1 MNRSVYALIVG
12 INNYKSPTIPPLKGC
27 VNDIRVIDEFLRKRL
42 TNNEDKL
49 YIKKLINDEATRQ
62 AIIDGF
68 REHLCQAK
76 SNDVALFYFSGH
88 GSQECVAQ
96 EFGHLKPDLLNETL
110 VCWDSRTD
118 DIWDLADKE
127 IAKLIAEVSQNHPHI
142 VIVLDCCH
150 SGGGTRNEKDNVQQL
165 EYTGIRS
172 VDTESKKR
180 PLSSFILSDK
190 EINSFFSKS
199 DWNDNQSNSFFLP
212 QGEYILLAACR
223 DNEKAKEHRSQKRG
237 VFSYFL
243 MDSLQRNSSLNYRDL
258 FKRTN
263 ALVRSLY
270 PNQSPQ
276 IEATNSNYLDQPF
289 LGGIVGQRQIYFT
302 AIYDGLNGWNIDAGA
317 VHGIIYSNGNEKTRL
332 AIFPINVEDISQL
345 QKAIAV
351 AEITEVLPQL
361 SRINISGE
369 REILDPELIYKAVIT
384 SLPASFLKVY
394 LKGEESGVNYAR
406 QAIKTASF
414 GESHSLYIGE
424 VDNFNEADVCLQAL
438 DDEYFITA
446 LPAIM
451 EYSFSPCPSPS
462 IPFSFEDVP
471 HSCRKCCIR
480 VSDKRQLISPIAGFA
495 PESALQAIHALE
507 HIARWIN
514 IATITSPT
522 NSLIPTNAIQMQVYQ
537 QESEIHDY
545 HIYLEY
551 QANNGKLQP
560 PKIRIKLTNK
570 SENALYC
577 VLLNLTELFAVTVIS
592 FAGVRTGILLQP
604 GQEIWA
610 LEGRDISILIPQN
623 LWNKGVTEYKDI
635 LKLIVSTSEFD
646 ASLLEQGNIEMSH
659 TRSTN
664 DINGQNSIP
673 STNIYDRLIQK
684 LLSRA
689 IVPYHPD
696 SEEPKIWDDWMTS
709 EIIIMT
715 VIPKRVELHKP
726 YIEHPSKKSFT
737 NLESNAVDKDHNNKN
752 LVSSRRIGLIFLM
765 LTLTVIFLS
774 WIVWQKLQREELQ
787 KQKTSYY
794 NFSVLLEKSKNY
806 LNKNLNPVTDDN
818 DFT

>member
-49 YIKKLINDEATRQ
+49 YIKKLINHEATRQ

-88 GSQECVAQ
+88 GSQECAAQ

-142 VIVLDCCH
+142 VIILDCCH
-150 SGGGTRNEKDNVQQL
+150 SGGGTRTQKNNVPLSDSNLQQL

-172 VDTESKKR
+172 VDTESRER

-199 DWNDNQSNSFFLP
+199 DLNDNQSNSFFLP

-223 DNEKAKEHRSQKRG
+223 DNEEAKEHRSQRRG

-243 MDSLQRNSSLNYRDL
+243 IDSLQRNGSLNYRDL

-276 IEATNSNYLDQPF
+276 IEATNTDYLDQPF

-302 AIYDGLNGWNIDAGA
+302 VIYDGLNGWNIDAGA
-317 VHGIIYSNGNEKTRL
+317 VHGIIYSSNKNEKTRL

-438 DDEYFITA
+438 DDEYFI
-446 LPAIM
+446 
-451 EYSFSPCPSPS
+451 
-462 IPFSFEDVP
+462 
-471 HSCRKCCIR
+471 IR
-480 VSDKRQLISPIAGFA
+480 ISDKRQLRSSIAGFA

-514 IATITSPT
+514 IATITSPA
-522 NSLIPTNAIQMQVYQ
+522 NSFITTDAVQMQVYQ

-545 HIYLEY
+545 QIYLEY
-551 QANNGKLQP
+551 QTNNGKLQP
-560 PKIRIKLTNK
+560 PVVRIKLTNK
-570 SENALYC
+570 SEKALYC

-646 ASLLEQGNIEMSH
+646 GSLLEQGNIEMSN
-659 TRSTN
+659 TRSPN
-664 DINGQNSIP
+664 DINGQNSI
-673 STNIYDRLIQK
+673 SDRLIEK

-689 IVPYHPD
+689 IVPYPPD

-709 EIIIMT
+709 EILIMT
-715 VIPKRVELHKP
+715 VIPKKIKLQKP
-726 YIEHPSKKSFT
+726 EIGQPITKPVL
-737 NLESNAVDKDHNNKN
+737 NLESNAVYKN
-752 LVSSRRIGLIFLM
+752 EKLVIFIF
-765 LTLTVIFLS
+765 TLVAIFLS
-774 WIVWQKLQREELQ
+774 WIVWQKLQRYELQ

-794 NFSVLLEKSKNY
+794 NFSALLEKSKTD
-806 LNKNLNPVTDDN
+806 LNKNLNPVTYDN
-818 DFT
+818 DLT

>member
-27 VNDIRVIDEFLRKRL
+27 VNDIRVIDEFLRKHL

-88 GSQECVAQ
+88 GSQERAGQ
-96 EFGHLKPDLLNETL
+96 EFRNLELDHLNETL

-142 VIVLDCCH
+142 VIILDCCH
-150 SGGGTRNEKDNVQQL
+150 SGGGTRDEKDYVQQL

-172 VDTESKKR
+172 VDTEFKKR

-199 DWNDNQSNSFFLP
+199 DLNDNQSNKFFLP

-223 DNEKAKEHRSQKRG
+223 DNEEAKEHRSQKRG

-243 MDSLQRNSSLNYRDL
+243 MDSLQRNGSLNYRDL

-270 PNQSPQ
+270 PKQSPQ
-276 IEATNSNYLDQPF
+276 IEATNFNYLDQPF

-302 AIYDGLNGWNIDAGA
+302 VIYDGLNGWSIDAGA
-317 VHGIIYSNGNEKTRL
+317 IHGIIYSKGNEKTRL
-332 AIFPINVEDISQL
+332 AIFAINVEDISQL
-345 QKAIAV
+345 QNAIAV

-369 REILDPELIYKAVIT
+369 REKLDPELTYKAVIT
-384 SLPASFLKVY
+384 SLPASSLKVY
-394 LKGEESGVNYAR
+394 LQGEESGVSFAR
-406 QAIKTASF
+406 QAIQKASF
-414 GESHSLYIGE
+414 GESHSLYICE

-438 DDEYFITA
+438 YDEYV
-446 LPAIM
+446 IM
-451 EYSFSPCPSPS
+451 
-462 IPFSFEDVP
+462 
-471 HSCRKCCIR
+471 R
-480 VSDKRQLISPIAGFA
+480 VSERRPLISPIAGFA

-514 IATITSPT
+514 IATITSPA
-522 NSLIPTNAIQMQVYQ
+522 NSFITTDAVQMQVYQ

-545 HIYLEY
+545 QIYLEY

-560 PKIRIKLTNK
+560 PVVRIKLTNK
-570 SENALYC
+570 SEKALYC
-577 VLLNLTELFAVTVIS
+577 VLLNLTDLFAVTVIS

-610 LEGRDISILIPQN
+610 LEGRDISMVIPQN
-623 LWNKGVTEYKDI
+623 FLHQGVTEYKDI

-646 ASLLEQGNIEMSH
+646 ANLLVQGNIDELNPDSFEYA
-659 TRSTN
+659 TQPYITN
-664 DINGQNSIP
+664 NNILNDFIQNLK
-673 STNIYDRLIQK
+673 YR
-684 LLSRA
+684 RA
-689 IVPYHPD
+689 IVAYQD
-696 SEEPKIWDDWMTS
+696 EPQKP
-709 EIIIMT
+709 EILDEWVTYEILIIT
-715 VIPKRVELHKP
+715 TISKEVNLGKP
-726 YIEHPSKKSFT
+726 YIDNQIKQP
-737 NLESNAVDKDHNNKN
+737 NLQRLFKYF
-752 LVSSRRIGLIFLM
+752 RIVLFFLFVFIAIFGG
-765 LTLTVIFLS
+765 
-774 WIVWQKLQREELQ
+774 WIVWQKSQQNE
-787 KQKTSYY
+787 
-794 NFSVLLEKSKNY
+794 LEKQPVSHHIFFIKMFKNSG
-806 LNKNLNPVTDDN
+806 
-818 DFT
+818 

>member
-12 INNYKSPTIPPLKGC
+12 INNYQSPTIPPLKGC
-27 VNDIRVIDEFLRKRL
+27 VNDIIVIDEFLRKHL

-49 YIKKLINDEATRQ
+49 FIKKLINHEATRQ

-88 GSQECVAQ
+88 GSQERAGQ
-96 EFGHLKPDLLNETL
+96 EFWNLEPDHLNETL

-118 DIWDLADKE
+118 NIWDLADKE
-127 IAKLIAEVSQNHPHI
+127 IAKLITEVSQNHPHI
-142 VIVLDCCH
+142 VIILDCCH
-150 SGGGTRNEKDNVQQL
+150 SGGGTRDENNNVSSDKFNLQ
-165 EYTGIRS
+165 YTGIRS
-172 VDTESKKR
+172 VNTEWRER

-190 EINSFFSKS
+190 EINSFFSNS
-199 DWNDNQSNSFFLP
+199 DLNDNQTNKFFLP
-212 QGEYILLAACR
+212 HGEYILLAACR
-223 DNEKAKEHRSQKRG
+223 DNEEAKEHRSQKRG

-243 MDSLQRNSSLNYRDL
+243 MDSLQRNGSLNYRDL
-258 FKRTN
+258 FKRAN

-276 IEATNSNYLDQPF
+276 IEATNTNYLDQPF

-302 AIYDGLNGWNIDAGA
+302 VIYDGLNGWSIDAGA
-317 VHGIIYSNGNEKTRL
+317 VHGIIYSKGNEKTRL

-345 QKAIAV
+345 QDAIAV

-369 REILDPELIYKAVIT
+369 REILDPELTYKAVIT

-414 GESHSLYIGE
+414 GESYSLYIGE

-438 DDEYFITA
+438 GDKYFI
-446 LPAIM
+446 
-451 EYSFSPCPSPS
+451 
-462 IPFSFEDVP
+462 
-471 HSCRKCCIR
+471 IR
-480 VSDKRQLISPIAGFA
+480 VSDQRQLISPIPGFTS
-495 PESALQAIHALE
+495 ESALQAIHALE

-514 IATITSPT
+514 IATITNPA
-522 NSLIPTNAIQMQVYQ
+522 NSLITTNAIQMQVYQ
-537 QESEIHDY
+537 QESEIHDSQ
-545 HIYLEY
+545 IYLEY
-551 QANNGKLQP
+551 QSNNGKLQP

-577 VLLNLTELFAVTVIS
+577 VLLNLTELFAVTAIP
-592 FAGVRTGILLQP
+592 FAGGRTGILLQP

-610 LEGRDISILIPQN
+610 LEGRDISMVIPQN
-623 LWNKGVTEYKDI
+623 FWHQGVTEYKDI

-646 ASLLEQGNIEMSH
+646 ANLFVQGNIEKSNYYSFSDN
-659 TRSTN
+659 TQVYITK
-664 DINGQNSIP
+664 SIDF
-673 STNIYDRLIQK
+673 NNLIIRKIQ
-684 LLSRA
+684 SRA
-689 IVPYHPD
+689 IVPYQD
-696 SEEPKIWDDWMTS
+696 EPQKPEVLDEWMTS
-709 EIIIMT
+709 QILIIT
-715 VIPKRVELHKP
+715 ATPNTDEQVKQ
-726 YIEHPSKKSFT
+726 
-737 NLESNAVDKDHNNKN
+737 KN
-752 LVSSRRIGLIFLM
+752 LHRLFRHLRIGLFLVLPVIAIFLG
-765 LTLTVIFLS
+765 
-774 WIVWQKLQREELQ
+774 WIIWQKSQSDKSD

-794 NFSVLLEKSKNY
+794 NFSVLLEKSKTN
-806 LNKNLNPVTDDN
+806 LNKNSNPVTDDN

>member
-1 MNRSVYALIVG
+1 MSRSVYALTVG
-12 INNYKSPTIPPLKGC
+12 INNYQSHTIPPLKGC
-27 VNDIRVIDEFLRKRL
+27 VNDITVIDEFLRKHL

-49 YIKKLINDEATRQ
+49 FIKKLINHEATRQ

-88 GSQECVAQ
+88 GSQERAGQ
-96 EFGHLKPDLLNETL
+96 EFWNLEPDHLNETL

-142 VIVLDCCH
+142 VIILDCCH
-150 SGGGTRNEKDNVQQL
+150 SGGGTRDENDDVSSDKFNLQ
-165 EYTGIRS
+165 YTGIRS
-172 VDTESKKR
+172 VNTELRER
-180 PLSSFILSDK
+180 PLSSFILSEK

-199 DWNDNQSNSFFLP
+199 DLNDNESNKFFIP

-223 DNEKAKEHRSQKRG
+223 DNEEAKEHRSQKRG

-243 MDSLQRNSSLNYRDL
+243 MDSLQRNGSLNYRDL

-270 PNQSPQ
+270 PKQSPQ

-302 AIYDGLNGWNIDAGA
+302 IIYDGLNGWSIDAGA
-317 VHGIIYSNGNEKTRL
+317 IHGIIYSNGNEKTRL

-345 QKAIAV
+345 QDAIAV

-369 REILDPELIYKAVIT
+369 REILDPELTYKAVIT

-406 QAIKTASF
+406 QAIQTASF

-438 DDEYFITA
+438 GDKYFI
-446 LPAIM
+446 
-451 EYSFSPCPSPS
+451 
-462 IPFSFEDVP
+462 
-471 HSCRKCCIR
+471 IR
-480 VSDKRQLISPIAGFA
+480 VSDQRQLISPIPGFTS
-495 PESALQAIHALE
+495 ESALQAIHALE

-514 IATITSPT
+514 IATITSPA
-522 NSLIPTNAIQMQVYQ
+522 NSLISSDAVQMQVYQ

-545 HIYLEY
+545 PIYLKY
-551 QANNGKLQP
+551 QANNGKLEP
-560 PKIRIKLTNK
+560 PIIRIKLTNK

-577 VLLNLTELFAVTVIS
+577 VLLNLTELFAVTGIP

-610 LEGRDISILIPQN
+610 LEGRDISMVIPQN
-623 LWNKGVTEYKDI
+623 FGHQGVTEYTEYKDI
-635 LKLIVSTSEFD
+635 LKLIVSISEFD
-646 ASLLEQGNIEMSH
+646 ADLLIQGNIEKSNH
-659 TRSTN
+659 HPSN
-664 DINGQNSIP
+664 DNTQVYVTKSNSF
-673 STNIYDRLIQK
+673 NNLIRKIQ
-684 LLSRA
+684 SRA
-689 IVPYHPD
+689 IVPYKD
-696 SEEPKIWDDWMTS
+696 EPQKPEVLDEWMTS
-709 EIIIMT
+709 QILIIT
-715 VIPKRVELHKP
+715 ATPNDD
-726 YIEHPSKKSFT
+726 T
-737 NLESNAVDKDHNNKN
+737 DKQVKQKN
-752 LVSSRRIGLIFLM
+752 LHRLFRHLRIGLFLVLPLIAIFLG
-765 LTLTVIFLS
+765 
-774 WIVWQKLQREELQ
+774 WIIWQKSQSDKSD

-794 NFSVLLEKSKNY
+794 NFSALLEKSKTD
-806 LNKNLNPVTDDN
+806 LNKNLNPVTYDN
-818 DFT
+818 DLT

>member
-1 MNRSVYALIVG
+1 MSRSVYALTVG
-12 INNYKSPTIPPLKGC
+12 INNYQSPTIPPLKGC
-27 VNDIRVIDEFLRKRL
+27 VNDITVIDEFLRKHL

-49 YIKKLINDEATRQ
+49 FIKKLINHEATRQ

-88 GSQECVAQ
+88 GSQERAGQ
-96 EFGHLKPDLLNETL
+96 EFWNLEPDHLNETL

-127 IAKLIAEVSQNHPHI
+127 IAKLITEVSQNHPHI
-142 VIVLDCCH
+142 VIILDCCH
-150 SGGGTRNEKDNVQQL
+150 SGGGTRDENNNVSSDKFNLQ
-165 EYTGIRS
+165 YTGIRS
-172 VDTESKKR
+172 VNTEWRER

-190 EINSFFSKS
+190 EINSFFYNS
-199 DWNDNQSNSFFLP
+199 DLNDNQSNKFFLP

-223 DNEKAKEHRSQKRG
+223 DNEEAKEHRSQKRG

-302 AIYDGLNGWNIDAGA
+302 VIYDGLNGWSIDAGA
-317 VHGIIYSNGNEKTRL
+317 VHGIIYSKGNEKTRL

-345 QKAIAV
+345 QDAIAV
-351 AEITEVLPQL
+351 AEITEILPQL

-369 REILDPELIYKAVIT
+369 REKLDPELTYKAVIT
-384 SLPASFLKVY
+384 SLPASSLKVY
-394 LKGEESGVNYAR
+394 LKGEESGVSFAR
-406 QAIKTASF
+406 QAIQKASF
-414 GESHSLYIGE
+414 GESHSLYICE

-438 DDEYFITA
+438 DDEYFI
-446 LPAIM
+446 
-451 EYSFSPCPSPS
+451 
-462 IPFSFEDVP
+462 
-471 HSCRKCCIR
+471 IR
-480 VSDKRQLISPIAGFA
+480 ISDKRQLRSPIAGFA

-514 IATITSPT
+514 IATITSPA
-522 NSLIPTNAIQMQVYQ
+522 NSFITTDAVQMQVYQ

-545 HIYLEY
+545 QIYLEY

-560 PKIRIKLTNK
+560 PVVRIKLANK
-570 SENALYC
+570 SEKALYC

-623 LWNKGVTEYKDI
+623 LWNRGVTEYKDI

-646 ASLLEQGNIEMSH
+646 GSLLEQGNIEMSN
-659 TRSTN
+659 TRSPN
-664 DINGQNSIP
+664 DINGQSYI
-673 STNIYDRLIQK
+673 SDRLIEK

-689 IVPYHPD
+689 IVPYPPD

-709 EIIIMT
+709 EILIMT
-715 VIPKRVELHKP
+715 VIPKKLKLQKP
-726 YIEHPSKKSFT
+726 EIGQPITKPVL
-737 NLESNAVDKDHNNKN
+737 NLESNAVYKN
-752 LVSSRRIGLIFLM
+752 HKNEKLVIFIF
-765 LTLTVIFLS
+765 TLVAIFLS
-774 WIVWQKLQREELQ
+774 WIVWQKLQRYELQ

-794 NFSVLLEKSKNY
+794 NFSALLEKSKTD
-806 LNKNLNPVTDDN
+806 LNKNLNTVTYDN
-818 DFT
+818 DLT